1 MKLQG
6 LGIICALI
14 VLPIILVLSYYIS
27 LQVDT
32 VDMQNEYDG
41 YLLDATHNA
50 MASFEI
56 NTANEDLSSVSDSLR
71 TIIEASSNIFI
82 NTLSTNLGM
91 SNASKSYVEPYIP
104 ALLYT
109 LYDGYYIYAPTKVP
123 TVLTDTDGNAISV
136 GDVGVTILGGN
147 YAYTN
152 VHITQ
157 EQQKN
162 CPDCTI
168 DTSTT
173 PPTIISAP
181 GHIPYTTTDLS
192 SYYISYDQLNSDKKS
207 DYGQLLYLKKKAT
220 ETEPDSYT
228 TNINEAKF
236 EVDNVL
242 KTYMPYSARYQ
253 FTPDGSTEIKD
264 INVIYTLDNFI
275 TIQGSIG
282 EVYYTKSGYLLP
294 KDSTGKVSCV
304 TIDSNI
310 SNDPDAPVP
319 PITADDP
326 LLNYNQKDVQDV
338 IESGKAVK
346 VVINDSSDDSNKSV
360 IIANQTN
367 TEIMNIFAREGILTT
382 IPTKLQLTELK
393 NTLNN
398 RLSTVQTLYV
408 QQANNLVSEDTI
420 NEFLNSINYY
430 SYTETDNAKK
440 LLEAVG
446 FITKDINEIQ
456 YELDKIS
463 AVTYYVQSVIFS
475 NWVYNNFSDI
485 QEKHLI
491 EISGQS
497 YKSVDGKEQVTY
509 KFSDSENYIFDVK
522 GSTEKGIIEIAEDS
536 PFYTHKL
543 NVIKNSIQF
552 NLNSAMSTYNSISAR
567 TVSYSMPVM
576 SDTEWEKILTNVSL
590 VSFMQGYK
598 CGLKTYN
605 NYKIVSSTNN
615 ELAFLPEYIYFVEKE
630 KFSDELSEYHKIN
643 CPKINSASNKF
654 IAFKSNDAKY
664 DKLYDKN
671 NDSYPYTYDHRNL
684 ACYDC
689 ISDGNYKGLKIFND
703 AVDTLNL
710 RIAYYLGVGKLRN
723 NLYKMNAIEKS
734 QGYEVIAPGGIS
746 TLSLKDIKAIEIVIG
761 TLKTKRPD
769 ETVVNYNISYGS
781 TQLNTNQYSVVTNV
795 TSDHIIT
802 VNVNPN
808 LAATNKFA
816 YNGLT
821 VLNYNADSS
830 VYSPSDS
837 DPTVCKYETETDFN
851 TRQSLIFNDAIK
863 YIRVIYK

>member
-50 MASFEI
+50 LASFEI

-71 TIIEASSNIFI
+71 TIIEASSNIFM

-123 TVLTDTDGNAISV
+123 TVLTDTDGNAVSV
-136 GDVGVTILGGN
+136 GDVGVKISGGDF
-147 YAYTN
+147 AYTN

-157 EQQKN
+157 EQQDN
-162 CPDCTI
+162 CPDC
-168 DTSTT
+168 SNG
-173 PPTIISAP
+173 SES
-181 GHIPYTTTDLS
+181 GHIKYVAGNDYSSEYLSYSDLS
-192 SYYISYDQLNSDKKS
+192 DEKKK
-207 DYGQLLYLKKKAT
+207 DYGQLLYLKKKT
-220 ETEPDSYT
+220 TPTEPDSYT
-228 TNINEAKF
+228 TNINDAEF

-253 FTPDGSTEIKD
+253 CITAASEKKD
-264 INVIYTLDNFI
+264 ITVIYTLDNYV

-282 EVYYTKSGYLLP
+282 KVYYTKSGYLLP
-294 KDSTGKVSCV
+294 KDATGNVSGVSIISTES
-304 TIDSNI
+304 D
-310 SNDPDAPVP
+310 DPDVPATPV
-319 PITADDP
+319 TSDDP
-326 LLNYNQKDVQDV
+326 LLNYSQESAKDY
-338 IESGKAVK
+338 IEAGNRVK
-346 VVINDSSDDSNKSV
+346 VIINDATDAANKSE
-360 IIANQTN
+360 IIANAEN
-367 TEIMNIFAREGILTT
+367 SEIINIFAREGFSLTK
-382 IPTKLQLTELK
+382 PTKLQLTELK

-398 RLSTVQTLYV
+398 RLSTAQTLYV
-408 QQANNLVSEDTI
+408 QLTNNLVSEDSV

-430 SYTETDNAKK
+430 GFTTGTSLDK
-440 LLEAVG
+440 LLKAVSD
-446 FITKDINEIQ
+446 ITKEINEIQ
-456 YELDKIS
+456 SELDKIS
-463 AVTYYVQSVIFS
+463 AVTYYVQSTIFS
-475 NWVYNNFSDI
+475 NWVYTNLSDI

-509 KFSDSENYIFDVK
+509 SFAESDNFVFDVK
-522 GSTEKGIIEIAEDS
+522 GSTEKGIIEISEDS

-576 SDTEWEKILTNVSL
+576 SDSEWEKILNNVSL
-590 VSFMQGYK
+590 VAFMQGYK

-615 ELAFLPEYIYFVEKE
+615 ELSFLLENIYFVEKD
-630 KFSDELSEYHKIN
+630 KFCDELTEYHKID
-643 CPKINSASNKF
+643 CPKINSSATEF
-654 IAFKSNDAKY
+654 IAFRSNDAKY

-671 NDSYPYTYDHRNL
+671 NDSYPYSYDHRNL

-689 ISDGNYKGLKIFND
+689 ITDGNYKGTKIFNGT
-703 AVDTLNL
+703 ADTLKL
-710 RIAYYLGVGKLRN
+710 RTAYYLGIGKLRN
-723 NLYKMNAIEKS
+723 NLYKMNAVAKS
-734 QGYEVIAPGGIS
+734 QGYEVIEPGGMS
-746 TLSLKDIKAIEIVIG
+746 TLPLKDVKSIEIVIG
-761 TLKTKRPD
+761 TLKTKSPD
-769 ETVVNYNISYGS
+769 ETVVNYNIKYG
-781 TQLNTNQYSVVTNV
+781 TTHLNETIYSVVTNV
-795 TSDHIIT
+795 TSDHTIT
-802 VNVNPN
+802 VNVNPTVSS
-808 LAATNKFA
+808 TNKFS
-816 YNGLT
+816 YYGLDVINQNPEST
-821 VLNYNADSS
+821 

-837 DPTVCKYETETDFN
+837 DPTVCKFEGETSFD
-851 TRQSLIFNDAIK
+851 TRQTLIFRDVVK
-863 YIRVIYK
+863 YIRLIYK